1 MKRAAP
7 SRFASVAAS
16 LAALATLAAGA
27 ARAAEPGVPTLR
39 VSGDA
44 QITAKPDRAQIDV
57 GVVTRAATSA
67 EAADRNAA
75 QAEAVIAAVR
85 KAAPRAELRT
95 AGYSLSP
102 TYQNRPGT
110 DPAITGYVANNMVQ
124 VTVDDLARIGP
135 VIDAAQQAGANRIQG
150 IAFTLRD
157 QDAVRAEAL
166 RQAAARARA
175 EADVLAAALGLR
187 VVRVLSADESSPRLM
202 PVRAYAAARM
212 AEAAATPV
220 ESGTLDIG
228 ATVSLV
234 VEVAPVA
241 H

>member
-1 MKRAAP
+1 MKRILPALLAG
-7 SRFASVAAS
+7 
-16 LAALATLAAGA
+16 LAAAATATAAA
-27 ARAAEPGVPTLR
+27 TAAEPAVPTLR
-39 VSGDA
+39 VTGEA
-44 QITAKPDRAQIDV
+44 QVSAKPDRAQIDV
-57 GVVTRAATSA
+57 GVITRAATSQ
-67 EAADRNAA
+67 EAAERNAA

-85 KAAPRAELRT
+85 KTAREAQLRT
-95 AGYSLSP
+95 ANYALSP
-102 TYQNRPGT
+102 TYQNRPNAE
-110 DPAITGYVANNMVQ
+110 PLVTGYVATNLVQ
-124 VTVDDLARIGP
+124 VTLDDLTRLGP

-150 IAFTLRD
+150 IGFTLRD

-187 VVRVLSADESSPRLM
+187 VVRVISADVSSPRLM
-202 PVRAYAAARM
+202 PMRAYASARM

-220 ESGTLDIG
+220 ESGTLDVS